1 MGKYISINWSR
12 EKIRSKNLD
21 AYIPYRT
28 KTVNGKKVPNFTSKI
43 SMSSEEMNRSIGKV
57 SDGNWTEVKIANT
70 GEVIKKLVAASISIA
85 TENCL
90 TNHVFSKGD
99 QAYLQPY
106 SGVIGLDLMRCL
118 AEIYMLRWIHKLKNK
133 ITLLSQL
140 PVVKIND
147 EAEEMATNILEQ
159 IWERVNETLEKNAKR
174 TPPKQNTHPCD
185 KCNKPFES

>member
-1 MGKYISINWSR
+1 MSEN
-12 EKIRSKNLD
+12 RSKDLD

-28 KTVNGKKVPNFTSKI
+28 KTANGKKVPNFTSKI
-43 SMSSEEMNRSIGKV
+43 SMSSQEMNRSIGKV
-57 SDGNWTEVKIANT
+57 SDGNWTEVKVANT

-85 TENCL
+85 VENCL

-133 ITLLSQL
+133 MAVLSQL

-147 EAEEMATNILEQ
+147 EAEEIASSI
-159 IWERVNETLEKNAKR
+159 IDSV
-174 TPPKQNTHPCD
+174 
-185 KCNKPFES
+185 